1 MKKILSVI
9 GNIIKTAL
17 FLSIVAAILYGA
29 NFVLKLKSIDGCYV
43 AQMFEKQAPDTV
55 DVVFIGSS
63 HMYTDVNPAVLW
75 TEYGIASYDLAGSNQ
90 PLWNTYYYMKEAIEK
105 QSPEL
110 VVVDLY
116 RATETA
122 NVIDEAR
129 IAMNTLGLA
138 QGENRIGNIYA
149 SVEDEEDA
157 MDYILGYPVYHTRYE
172 SLSESDFKL
181 YNGDPNG
188 ENYKGFNENCISVT
202 EFESFADFSA
212 VEDTLELTEKNEEYL
227 IKMMEL
233 AKETDTQLLFIVAP
247 YQGIMPSDKMIFN
260 SVKLLAK
267 KYGVSFVDFNE
278 YYSQI
283 GLDPMTDC
291 AEWSHLN
298 YDGSEK
304 FSKYLGAYILR
315 RYSLEDHRGDE
326 AYVSWDENA
335 KHYERI
341 AYYFKVRNTSDMEEY
356 LKLLLEG
363 EGYTVLISLDGI
375 YDYGEIGVLEML
387 ERYGLKMD
395 DGAVTVVKEGE
406 VLFYADDTTEED
418 YHYHADLGSKTLVI
432 DGIITEIEDV
442 YTGETTQEV
451 VRTTN
456 LGGINGAVVTHGVN
470 ILVYDEYT
478 NRYDSVGFDST
489 KEYAKTR
496 Y

>member
-9 GNIIKTAL
+9 GNIVKAAL

-29 NFVLKLKSIDGCYV
+29 DFVLKLKSIDGCYV
-43 AQMFEKQAPDTV
+43 MQMFDKQAPDTV
-55 DVVFIGSS
+55 DVVFVGSS

-75 TEYGIASYDLAGSNQ
+75 EEYGIASYDLAGSNQ
-90 PLWNTYYYMKEAIEK
+90 PLWNSYYYMKEAIEK

-116 RATETA
+116 RATETRDT
-122 NVIDEAR
+122 IDDAR
-129 IAMNTLGLA
+129 IAMNTLGMA
-138 QGENRIGNIYA
+138 RGENRTGNIYA
-149 SVEDEEDA
+149 SVENEEDA
-157 MDYILGYPVYHTRYE
+157 LDYILGYPIYHTRYE
-172 SLSESDFKL
+172 SLSESDFKR

-202 EFESFADFSA
+202 EFEGFADLTTM
-212 VEDTLELTEKNEEYL
+212 EDTLDLTRKNEEYL

-233 AKETDTQLLFIVAP
+233 AKETDTKLLFIVAP

-260 SVKLLAK
+260 SVELLAK
-267 KYGVSFVDFNE
+267 KYGVPFVDFNE
-278 YYSQI
+278 YYGEI

-304 FSKYLGAYILR
+304 FSKYLGAYILK
-315 RYSLEDHRGDE
+315 RYSIADHRGEE
-326 AYVSWDENA
+326 AYVSWDKNA
-335 KHYERI
+335 EHYERI

-356 LKLLLEG
+356 LKLLLDG
-363 EGYTVLISLDGI
+363 EGYTVMVSLDGA
-375 YDYGEIGVLEML
+375 YDYGQIGVLKML
-387 ERYGLKMD
+387 GRYGLKMD
-395 DGAVTVVKEGE
+395 DGAVVMVKEGDI
-406 VLFYADDTTEED
+406 LFYADDTTEED
-418 YHYHADLGSKTLVI
+418 YHYHMDLGSKTIVI
-432 DGIITEIEDV
+432 DGSITENIDV
-442 YTGETTQEV
+442 YTGETTRAVAKTISLGSTGAIV
-451 VRTTN
+451 VPH
-456 LGGINGAVVTHGVN
+456 GIN

-489 KEYAKTR
+489 KEYTKAR